1 MVRIRVFEERTADL
15 LLRGEIGCPTH
26 LYIGQEAVATG
37 VCSALERDDYILGNH
52 RSHGHYL
59 AKGGSMRTLMA
70 EMLGRKTGCAFGR
83 GGSMHLINLEV
94 GLLGTVPMV
103 AATIPIAVGAALA
116 STSLRQGRVAVAF
129 FGDGATDEGEFHES
143 LNFASLWKLPVIF
156 VCENNFFSTHLPLKA
171 RQPTEHLAIHAQAHA
186 MPSISVDGNDVVA
199 VFTAMKEAVHRARS
213 GQGPTL
219 LECKTYRWRGH
230 VGPNWDLDKNIRDR
244 GEVEAWIARCPIRR
258 LETYMLEQGLLS
270 PQERDAIYQQAVQEV
285 EDAVAFARQSPFPNP
300 SELPHHLFRES
311 K

>member
-1 MVRIRVFEERTADL
+1 
-15 LLRGEIGCPTH
+15 
-26 LYIGQEAVATG
+26 
-37 VCSALERDDYILGNH
+37 
-52 RSHGHYL
+52 
-59 AKGGSMRTLMA
+59 
-70 EMLGRKTGCAFGR
+70 
-83 GGSMHLINLEV
+83 
-94 GLLGTVPMV
+94 
-103 AATIPIAVGAALA
+103 
-116 STSLRQGRVAVAF
+116 
-129 FGDGATDEGEFHES
+129 
-143 LNFASLWKLPVIF
+143 
-156 VCENNFFSTHLPLKA
+156 
-171 RQPTEHLAIHAQAHA
+171 
-186 MPSISVDGNDVVA
+186 GNDVVA

-300 SELPHHLFRES
+300 SELPHHLFHES